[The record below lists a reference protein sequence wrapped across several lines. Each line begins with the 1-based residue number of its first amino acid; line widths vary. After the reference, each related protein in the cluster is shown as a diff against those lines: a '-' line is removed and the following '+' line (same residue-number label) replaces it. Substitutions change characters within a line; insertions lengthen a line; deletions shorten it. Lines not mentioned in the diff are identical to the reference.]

1 MATLTLRTIV
11 NRSLTNQEVDDNF
24 TNLNTDVIDALDAI
38 DVINNTTIPTE
49 VNALETLISYKQDLD
64 NKLTSISNIGSKSF
78 DTGDVNTTT
87 DVITITSHGYTT
99 GNAVYYNSQFGT
111 VAGGLTNGAT
121 YYVRVLSSST
131 INLYDTQ
138 EHALDTAV
146 TTGLINLTTV
156 GNDDQRLIKSTP
168 GLLSITGDTVT
179 PRTLTS
185 ATSLLVVTNGDG
197 VSGNPTINV
206 GADILTTTNTKTV
219 SNKTISGNNNT
230 ISNVSL
236 TASVSGILPIA
247 NGGTNA
253 STEADARANLNVLV
267 QPSANGIA
275 VRTSLGNSAAREIA
289 ISGSGISIANG
300 SGVGGN
306 PTITLASNTANSNNT
321 VVLRDGSGN
330 FAANVVTVSRLTAQN
345 IVQLPNQSATNA
357 SPAEGQIRYNSST
370 AKFEGYTDQWKPIDT
385 RGAAVGGD
393 TDEVFF
399 ENQTTVNY
407 NYQITNGRNAMS
419 VGPITILPG
428 VTVTIGAGQR
438 WVIL

>member
-11 NRSLTNQEVDDNF
+11 NRSLTNSEVDANF
-24 TNLNTDVIDALDAI
+24 INLNTDVIAALDAI

-87 DVITITSHGYTT
+87 DVITISGHGYTT
-99 GNAVYYNSQFGT
+99 GDAVYYNSQFGT
-111 VAGGLTNGAT
+111 AAGGLTNGTT

-131 INLYDTQ
+131 FNLYDTQ
-138 EHALDTAV
+138 EHALDTEV
-146 TTGLINLTTV
+146 TTGLIHITTV
-156 GNDDQRLIKSTP
+156 GNDNQRLVKSTP
-168 GLLSITGDTVT
+168 GLLSITGDIVT

-185 ATSLLVVTNGDG
+185 ATPLLVVTNGDG

-206 GADILTTTNTKTV
+206 GADILTTTNTKSI

-230 ISNVSL
+230 ITDVSL

-253 STEADARANLNVLV
+253 STAADARANLNVLV
-267 QPSANGIA
+267 QPSSNGIA
-275 VRTSLGNSAAREIA
+275 VRTSLGNSTAREITV
-289 ISGSGISIANG
+289 SGSGISIANG

-306 PTITLASNTANSNNT
+306 PTITLNSNTANSNNT

-330 FAANVVTVSRLTAQN
+330 FAANTVTVSRLTAQN
-345 IVQLPNQSATNA
+345 IVQLPDQTATNA
-357 SPAEGQIRYNSST
+357 SPTAGQVRYNSST
-370 AKFEGYTDQWKPIDT
+370 AKFEGYTNQWRPIDT

>member
-38 DVINNTTIPTE
+38 DVINNTTIP
-49 VNALETLISYKQDLD
+49 NAVDTLTTLISYKQDLD
-64 NKLTSISNIGSKSF
+64 NKLTSISNIGSKAF
-78 DTGDVNTTT
+78 DTGDVDTGT

-99 GNAVYYNSQFGT
+99 GDAVYYNSQFGS
-111 VAGGLTNGAT
+111 VVGGLTNGTT

-131 INLYDTQ
+131 LSLYDTFA
-138 EHALDTAV
+138 HAVDTGF

-156 GNDDQRLIKSTP
+156 GNDDQRLIKSTS
-168 GLLSITGDTVT
+168 GLLSINGDAVT
-179 PRTLTS
+179 QRTLVS
-185 ATSLLVVTNGDG
+185 ATPLLVVTNGDA

-206 GADILTTTNTKTV
+206 GADILSTNNTKTV

-230 ISNVSL
+230 ITDISL
-236 TASVSGILPIA
+236 TSAVSGILPIA

-275 VRTSLGNSAAREIA
+275 VRTSLGNSTAREIA
-289 ISGSGISIANG
+289 VSGSGISIANG

-330 FAANVVTVSRLTAQN
+330 FAANIVTVSRLTAQN
-345 IVQLPNQSATNA
+345 IVQLPDQSATNA
-357 SPAEGQIRYNSST
+357 SPAAGQVRYNSST

-385 RGAAVGGD
+385 RGAAVGGN